1 MSVPRIHDKNTSNH
15 LLYEGDME
23 MRIERKVKYKRK
35 REHISLLAIISHK
48 IYFQCVKHFRSFTIR
63 LVQFNYN

>member
-1 MSVPRIHDKNTSNH
+1 MSVPRIHDKKTSNY

-35 REHISLLAIISHK
+35 REHISLLAIISQD
-48 IYFQCVKHFRSFTIR
+48 ILPVCEAFS
-63 LVQFNYN
+63 QFYNTFSSV